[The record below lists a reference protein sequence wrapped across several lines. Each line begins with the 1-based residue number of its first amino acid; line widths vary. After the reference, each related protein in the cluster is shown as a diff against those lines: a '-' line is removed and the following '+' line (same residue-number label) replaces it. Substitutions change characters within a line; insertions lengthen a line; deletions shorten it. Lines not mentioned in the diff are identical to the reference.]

1 MSWQT
6 GTCHHSRLRMPA
18 INEQN
23 LINFADVVIEGRIG
37 EGLEEVATKSVCG
50 TQVLEEEI

>member
-1 MSWQT
+1 M

-23 LINFADVVIEGRIG
+23 LINFADIVIEGRIG